1 MQSKANSSSLSKHQ
15 RTNIGNVSVD
25 AAPEGAKASG
35 LANSGAANGTV
46 NGDYLKLLL
55 SHERRFDK
63 LELENQR
70 LKASCETL
78 QQQNNEHLQTIQK
91 LKKQSDTEAGANKS
105 SSPFNSRS
113 PLRRRRAVMKPS
125 SLDELPVLDK
135 SEFVSVKPMAD
146 VTVIRR
152 MQKSLMQISR
162 STQEI
167 INSGGRWCFKLLF

>member
-105 SSPFNSRS
+105 SSP
-113 PLRRRRAVMKPS
+113 LRRRRAVMKPS

-167 INSGGRWCFKLLF
+167 INSGGRWCMKLLF